1 MTARDGTGATL
12 LDTISRARESG
23 DFSAVTDRIPYARLI
38 GMTVTD
44 EDGDALVRMA
54 VSERVVG
61 NPMLPALHGGVV
73 GALMESAALFQLMWE
88 GQSTHLPKTVN
99 FTVEYY
105 RSPKVEDTFARATIL
120 RRGRRIANLRVEAWQ
135 DDRDKPICG
144 AHGHFLLQP

>member
-1 MTARDGTGATL
+1 MSGPAPAGATL
-12 LDTISRARESG
+12 LDAIRRARETG
-23 DFSAVTDRIPYARLI
+23 DFAAITDRIPYAGFI
-38 GMTVTD
+38 GMTVAD
-44 EDGDALVRMA
+44 AGGHALVRMA

-105 RSPKVEDTFARATIL
+105 RSPKVEDTFAQATIL
-120 RRGRRIANLRVEAWQ
+120 RRGRRIANLRVDAWQ